1 MGKYIIEI
9 NDAFVEDCGVK
20 KLLLPV
26 KLNECG
32 SYYLPTGITLT
43 PYTEPDLEQVGKE
56 AYDNGYGTAK
66 HECEDCQKI
75 RADAEQELADKAY
88 QKGLSDA
95 WEAARKIASDNSGR
109 NYSIFGQHFTV
120 EILNTHSASE
130 AIEEIR
136 AYEQA
141 QKEKEEQ
148 KEKDSATVEEVMRQC
163 LDTFCKHNF
172 CTECILHTPDFT
184 CGRGYHFLT
193 RNRISDEEVRRAYA
207 EVLKK

>member
-1 MGKYIIEI
+1 MGKKYIIELLDDCNSEFKGI
-9 NDAFVEDCGVK
+9 MVFGLTQEKQISVE
-20 KLLLPV
+20 LIPEESLR
-26 KLNECG
+26 
-32 SYYLPTGITLT
+32 
-43 PYTEPDLEQVGKE
+43 PYTEPDTDAIRMEGYQ
-56 AYDNGYGTAK
+56 NGY
-66 HECEDCQKI
+66 
-75 RADAEQELADKAY
+75 
-88 QKGLSDA
+88 SDA

-120 EILNTHSASE
+120 EILNTHSVSE

-148 KEKDSATVEEVMRQC
+148 KEKDSVTVEEVMRQC